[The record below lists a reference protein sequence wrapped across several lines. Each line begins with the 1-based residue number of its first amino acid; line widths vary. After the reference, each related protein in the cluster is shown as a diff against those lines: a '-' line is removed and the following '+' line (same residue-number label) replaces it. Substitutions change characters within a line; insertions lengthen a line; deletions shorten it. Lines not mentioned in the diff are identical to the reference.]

1 MTEPVRTLVVRCPDW
16 PLTALG
22 VALSDP
28 AVVLTA
34 GRVVAASA
42 TVRAT
47 GVVVGQRRRR
57 AQGMCPEA
65 VVLERD
71 EAVEARW
78 FEPVVAALS
87 DITPWVEVQRPGTC
101 AFGVRG
107 PVRLFGGEVP
117 LVGNTAA
124 VVRKALDETLGEGTY
139 PGCLIG
145 VADGPFAAGLAA
157 GLAAR
162 SVDGKAV
169 LVPAGATP
177 GFLAPFPVSALE
189 RPDLADVLVRLG
201 LTTLGTL
208 AALPVADVVGR
219 FGSEGLD
226 AQRLARGLDGRLLQ
240 LAGQPPDL
248 AVGIEM
254 DPPVER
260 IDQVAFAARS
270 LAGSLHDGL
279 ACRGL
284 ACRRVVVEAETGHGE
299 RLVRRWRDEG
309 AIGAAALADRVRW
322 QLEGWLNGPPGVRP
336 TSGLVRLDLV
346 PEELVNAGSHQ
357 AGFWG
362 GATAADERALRALNR
377 VAAMLGPGSVRVP
390 EWRGGRDP
398 AEQMTLVPVPE
409 GPVAGSVDG
418 PIPVVP
424 HPPDGPPW
432 PGAVPAP
439 SPAAVH
445 AEPAAVDVLDAA
457 GRTITVDGRG
467 VVSAE
472 PVRLR
477 QGGGAGAGV
486 ISWAGPW
493 PVDERWWDPSRHSRR
508 VSLQVVSDDGLARLL
523 VLEGGSWRIAATYD

>member
-1 MTEPVRTLVVRCPDW
+1 MTEPARTLVVRCPDW

-22 VALSDP
+22 VAPSDP
-28 AVVLTA
+28 AMVLA
-34 GRVVAASA
+34 SGRVVAASTA
-42 TVRAT
+42 ARSG
-47 GVVVGQRRRR
+47 GVLEGQRRRL
-57 AQGMCPEA
+57 AQSMCPEA
-65 VVLERD
+65 AVLERD
-71 EAVEARW
+71 EAVEARG

-87 DITPWVEVQRPGTC
+87 DITPWVELQRPGTC
-101 AFGVRG
+101 AFAVRG
-107 PVRLFGGEVP
+107 PVRLFGGEES
-117 LVGNTAA
+117 LVDSTA
-124 VVRKALDETLGEGTY
+124 VTVQEALDDTLGVGAH
-139 PGCLIG
+139 PGCRIG

-157 GLAAR
+157 R
-162 SVDGKAV
+162 SVDGRAV

-177 GFLAPFPVSALE
+177 GFLIPFPVSVLE
-189 RPDLADVLVRLG
+189 RPDLVDVLVRLG
-201 LTTLGTL
+201 LTTLGAL

-226 AQRLARGLDGRLLQ
+226 AQRLARGLDGRPLQ
-240 LAGQPPDL
+240 LAGHPPDL

-346 PEELVNAGSHQ
+346 PEELVHAGSHQ
-357 AGFWG
+357 PGFWG
-362 GATAADERALRALNR
+362 GATAADEWALRALNR

-418 PIPVVP
+418 LIPVVP
-424 HPPDGPPW
+424 HPPDSPPW
-432 PGAVPAP
+432 PGVVPAP

-445 AEPAAVDVLDAA
+445 AAPAAVEVLDAA
-457 GRTITVDGRG
+457 DRTVIVDGRG

-472 PVRLR
+472 PVRLC
-477 QGGGAGAGV
+477 QGGGAGVGV
-486 ISWAGPW
+486 VSWAGPW
-493 PVDERWWDPSRHSRR
+493 PVDERWWDPSRHRR
-508 VSLQVVSDDGLARLL
+508 RACMQVVFDDGLARLL
-523 VLEGGSWRIAATYD
+523 VLEEGRWWVAATYD

>member
-1 MTEPVRTLVVRCPDW
+1 MVLV
-16 PLTALG
+16 
-22 VALSDP
+22 S
-28 AVVLTA
+28 
-34 GRVVAASA
+34 GRVVSASTAARS
-42 TVRAT
+42 V
-47 GVVVGQRRRR
+47 GVLEGQRRRS
-57 AQGMCPEA
+57 AQSMCPEA
-65 VVLERD
+65 AVLERD
-71 EAVEARW
+71 EAVEARG
-78 FEPVVAALS
+78 FESVVAALS

-117 LVGNTAA
+117 LVDNTAA
-124 VVRKALDETLGEGTY
+124 VVRKALDETLGEGTH

-145 VADGPFAAGLAA
+145 VADGPFAA

-169 LVPAGATP
+169 LVPAGGTP
-177 GFLAPFPVSALE
+177 GFLAPFPVSVLE
-189 RPDLADVLVRLG
+189 RPDLVDVLVRLG
-201 LTTLGTL
+201 LTTLGAL

-219 FGSEGLD
+219 FGSEGLV
-226 AQRLARGLDGRLLQ
+226 AQRLAAGIDGRQ
-240 LAGQPPDL
+240 LHVGGQPPDL

-260 IDQVAFAARS
+260 IDQVAFTARS

-279 ACRGL
+279 ARRGL
-284 ACRRVVVEAETGHGE
+284 ACRRVVVAAETGHGE

-346 PEELVNAGSHQ
+346 PEELVHAGSHQ

-377 VAAMLGPGSVRVP
+377 VASMLGPGSVRVS

-398 AEQMTLVPVPE
+398 AEQMALVAVPE

-418 PIPVVP
+418 SIPVVP
-424 HPPDGPPW
+424 HPADRPPW

-445 AEPAAVDVLDAA
+445 AEPAAVEVLDVA
-457 GRTITVDGRG
+457 GRTVTVDGRG

-477 QGGGAGAGV
+477 QGGGTGV
-486 ISWAGPW
+486 GVVSWAGPW
-493 PVDERWWDPSRHSRR
+493 PVEERWWDPSRHRR
-508 VSLQVVSDDGLARLL
+508 RACMQVVSDDGMARLL
-523 VLEGGSWRIAATYD
+523 VLEEGCWRVAATYD